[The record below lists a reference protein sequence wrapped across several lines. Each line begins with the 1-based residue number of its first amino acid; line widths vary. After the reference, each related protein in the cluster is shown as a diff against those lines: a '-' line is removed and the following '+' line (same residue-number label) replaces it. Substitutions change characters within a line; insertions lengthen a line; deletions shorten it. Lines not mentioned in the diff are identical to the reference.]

1 MVADTKP
8 MGAFTCEMTLRRTR
22 APEVV
27 VEQQGGI
34 TYLMARSYEL
44 AYETTL
50 RFASG
55 AETPVKARL
64 FGELNR
70 QVVFRDSSGRPVR
83 SSGWVQ
89 GRVEITDAEGRLIFR
104 GPYYDSR
111 VIQTFTGDE
120 AFTRTSQHVDHWENG
135 FGEGPYA
142 GHAFSLGVALTW
154 EAPVHRGHGRGQI
167 D

>member
-1 MVADTKP
+1 MASDANPT
-8 MGAFTCEMTLRRTR
+8 GAFTCEITLRRTR
-22 APEVV
+22 PPEVV

-34 TYLMARSYEL
+34 TYLVARSYEL

-50 RFASG
+50 RFTGG
-55 AETPVKARL
+55 AEVPVKARL

-70 QVVFRDSSGRPVR
+70 QVVFRDASGRPVR
-83 SSGWVQ
+83 GSGWVQ

-111 VIQTFTGDE
+111 VIQTFAGDE